1 MATIEQLEKRVAQLE
16 QMVLKIARGNV
27 NTIGKVD
34 DTSNR
39 VTAIT
44 PYTETKTAY
53 IGDTEV
59 VFENAPEGNGS
70 VFLSPD
76 NKVYF
81 WPERMGNNLCIC
93 FESPFEDVTEVTISI
108 Q

>member
-1 MATIEQLEKRVAQLE
+1 MTIEQLENRIDQLE
-16 QMVLKIARGNV
+16 QLVLQIARGNV

-44 PYTETKTAY
+44 PYTETKIAY

-59 VFENAPEGNGS
+59 VFENVPSGN
-70 VFLSPD
+70 LSIFGLLSRLYRVERD
-76 NKVYF
+76 SDKVTIT
-81 WPERMGNNLCIC
+81 L
-93 FESPFEDVTEVTISI
+93 FEPIEDVTEVTISI

>member
-1 MATIEQLEKRVAQLE
+1 MSIEQLEKRVAQLE
-16 QMVLKIARGNV
+16 QMVLQIAKGNV

-34 DTSNR
+34 DTSNK
-39 VTAIT
+39 VVAIT

-59 VFENAPEGNGS
+59 VFLDVPQGN
-70 VFLSPD
+70 LS
-76 NKVYF
+76 VYF
-81 WPERMGNNLCIC
+81 DIPTDYSVERTKDAIA
-93 FESPFEDVTEVTISI
+93 VTFDALDEVTTVTISI

>member
-1 MATIEQLEKRVAQLE
+1 MTDLEKRVAQLE
-16 QMVLKIARGNV
+16 QIVLQLSRNIPNIV
-27 NTIGKVD
+27 SDVD

-53 IGDTEV
+53 IGDTVV
-59 VFENAPEGNGS
+59 VFENVPQGNEI
-70 VFLSPD
+70 VFFSP
-76 NKVYF
+76 NNTSAHSI
-81 WPERMGNNLCIC
+81 ERMADNLVIT
-93 FESPFEDVTEVTISI
+93 FEPLNEVTTVTISI